1 MISFNTIEVAMP
13 DFDCGRTRRWIE
25 KVALGYGRVVGDI
38 NYVFVSDAQILTLNK
53 QFLQHDYFT
62 DIITFDYCER
72 NIIAGDIFIS
82 TDTVASNA
90 AALPTDYGEELQ
102 RVIIHGVL
110 HLCGVNDKGEGERE
124 KMVEAENNALSM
136 LQCV

>member
-1 MISFNTIEVAMP
+1 MISFNTIDISFP
-13 DFDCGRTRRWIE
+13 DIDHERVRRWIE

-38 NYVFVSDAQILTLNK
+38 NYVFVDENQILALNR
-53 QFLQHDYFT
+53 QYLQHDYYT
-62 DIITFDYCER
+62 DVITFDRSER

-90 AALPTDYGEELQ
+90 ATLLTTYKEELH

-110 HLCGVNDKGEGERE
+110 HLCGINDKGEGERE

-136 LQCV
+136 LQCI

>member
-1 MISFNTIEVAMP
+1 MISFNTIGVEMP
-13 DFDCGRTRRWIE
+13 AIAPERIRRWIAVVMSRYT
-25 KVALGYGRVVGDI
+25 KVLGDI
-38 NYVFVSDAQILTLNK
+38 NYIFVSEPHILSLNQ

-82 TDTVASNA
+82 TETVASNA
-90 AALPTDYGEELQ
+90 AAMQTTYEEELH

-110 HLCGVNDKGEGERE
+110 HLCGINDKGEGERE
-124 KMVEAENNALSM
+124 KMVEAENNALS
-136 LQCV
+136 LLRSI